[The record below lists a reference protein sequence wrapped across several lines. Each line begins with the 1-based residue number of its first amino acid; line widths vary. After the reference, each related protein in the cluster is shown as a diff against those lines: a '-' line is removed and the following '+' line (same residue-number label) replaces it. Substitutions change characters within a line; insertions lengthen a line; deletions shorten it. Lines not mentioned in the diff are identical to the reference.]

1 MIGDSSTR
9 FIRENLIINTSINTT
24 KPKSTD
30 YPMSNNKI
38 CIKNLE
44 KVFYSDG
51 GAITALRDLSFEIK
65 EGEFFGIV
73 GPSGCGKTT
82 LLNLIGGL
90 EQPTKGDILVNGS
103 EVKGPGFD
111 SGMLFQEGAL
121 LPWRTAIKNI
131 EFGLEIKGI
140 NTREREKIAKNHLRL
155 VGLEGFENSYP
166 FELSG
171 GMMQRVALARVL
183 TFNPDILLMDE
194 PFASVDALTR
204 ESLQNELLR
213 IWSETKKTIVFV
225 THSIDEVIYLSDRIA
240 VMSARP
246 GRVKEVVRITLPR
259 PREDTRTSLEFA
271 KFRDKIWKT
280 LKEEIGSDE
289 LQRD

>member
-1 MIGDSSTR
+1 
-9 FIRENLIINTSINTT
+9 
-24 KPKSTD
+24 
-30 YPMSNNKI
+30 MSKI

-44 KVFYSDG
+44 KVFYSDEK
-51 GAITALRDLSFEIK
+51 ATTALRGLSFEIK

-90 EQPTKGDILVNGS
+90 EQPTHGDILINGS

-111 SGMLFQEGAL
+111 RGMLFQEGAL

-131 EFGLEIKGI
+131 EFGLEIKGVD
-140 NTREREKIAKNHLRL
+140 TKEKEEIANDYLRL

-204 ESLQNELLR
+204 ERLQNVLLR
-213 IWSETKKTIVFV
+213 IWGEMKKTIVFV
-225 THSIDEVIYLSDRIA
+225 THSIEEVIYLSDRIA

-259 PREDTRTSLEFA
+259 PREETRTSPEFA
-271 KFRDKIWKT
+271 ELRENIWKT
-280 LKEEIGSDE
+280 LKEEVSSDE
-289 LQRD
+289 VR

>member
-1 MIGDSSTR
+1 
-9 FIRENLIINTSINTT
+9 
-24 KPKSTD
+24 
-30 YPMSNNKI
+30 MSKNKI

-103 EVKGPGFD
+103 EVKGPSFD

-204 ESLQNELLR
+204 EGLQNELLR

-259 PREDTRTSLEFA
+259 PREDTRTSLESV
-271 KFRDKIWKT
+271 KLRDNIWKT

>member
-9 FIRENLIINTSINTT
+9 FILENLIINISINTK

-30 YPMSNNKI
+30 YPMSKNKI

-103 EVKGPGFD
+103 EVKGPSFD

-204 ESLQNELLR
+204 EGLQNELLR

-259 PREDTRTSLEFA
+259 PREDTRTSLESV
-271 KFRDKIWKT
+271 KLRDNIWKT

>member
-9 FIRENLIINTSINTT
+9 FIQENLIINTSINTT

-51 GAITALRDLSFEIK
+51 RAITALRDLSFEIK

-140 NTREREKIAKNHLRL
+140 NTKEREKIAKNHLRL

-183 TFNPDILLMDE
+183 TFDPDILLMDE

-204 ESLQNELLR
+204 EGLQNELLR
-213 IWSETKKTIVFV
+213 IWSEMKKTIVFV

-271 KFRDKIWKT
+271 KLRDKIWKT

>member
-1 MIGDSSTR
+1 
-9 FIRENLIINTSINTT
+9 
-24 KPKSTD
+24 
-30 YPMSNNKI
+30 MSKI

-51 GAITALRDLSFEIK
+51 RALTALRDLSFEIK

-73 GPSGCGKTT
+73 GPSGCGKTS

-90 EQPTKGDILVNGS
+90 EQPTQGDILINGS

-111 SGMLFQEGAL
+111 RGMLFQEGAL

-131 EFGLEIKGI
+131 EFGLEIKGVD
-140 NTREREKIAKNHLRL
+140 TKEKEKIAKSYLRL

-183 TFNPDILLMDE
+183 TFDPDILLMDE

-213 IWSETKKTIVFV
+213 IWSEMKKTIVFV
-225 THSIDEVIYLSDRIA
+225 THSIEEVIYLSDRIA

-246 GRVKEVVRITLPR
+246 GRVKEIVQVTLPR
-259 PREDTRTSLEFA
+259 PRERTRMSPEFA
-271 KFRDKIWKT
+271 KLREKIWKT
-280 LKEEIGSDE
+280 LKEEVGSDE
-289 LQRD
+289 VQ

>member
-1 MIGDSSTR
+1 MDAM
-9 FIRENLIINTSINTT
+9 
-24 KPKSTD
+24 KS
-30 YPMSNNKI
+30 KI

-44 KVFYSDG
+44 KTFHSDG
-51 GAITALRDLSFEIK
+51 RSLTALRDLSLEI
-65 EGEFFGIV
+65 EDEEFFGIV

-82 LLNLIGGL
+82 LLNLIEGI
-90 EQPTKGDILVNGS
+90 EQPTEGSILINGS
-103 EVKGPGFD
+103 EVTGPGFD
-111 SGMLFQEGAL
+111 RGMLFQEGAL
-121 LPWRTAIKNI
+121 LPWRTTIKNI
-131 EFGLEIKGI
+131 EFGLEIKGT
-140 NTREREKIAKNHLRL
+140 NTEEREEIAKKYLRL

-183 TFNPDILLMDE
+183 TFNPSILLMDE

-204 ESLQNELLR
+204 ESLQNELLK
-213 IWSETKKTIVFV
+213 IWTEMKKTIVFV

-246 GRVKEVVRITLPR
+246 GKVKGVVEITLPR
-259 PREDTRTSLEFA
+259 PREGTRTSAEFA
-271 KFRDKIWKT
+271 RLRDHIWNM
-280 LKEEIGSDE
+280 LKKEMGSDE